1 MTRLRAAYVLG
12 REAYDLVYGPVERAS
27 VRELTAEEP
36 PVLTGAHVLGGTT
49 VLSDVEVV
57 LSGWGAPVMDERF
70 FEQAPRVRTVLYGA
84 GAVRGFVTD
93 ALVER
98 GVTVSSAAS
107 ANAVPVVDYTVSVVH
122 LSLKRFWQ
130 LIRTPPSET
139 GPLLA
144 GVSGGYDTEVGLL
157 GVGEIGR
164 QVCRRLA
171 GSGLRLLAHDPY
183 LPRSEAERLG
193 VEPVGLDELFAR
205 SEVVSIH
212 APLHEGTRGMITG
225 RHLSSL
231 RTGATLL
238 NTARGGLIRSP
249 DLEEVL
255 AERPDLQAVLDVT
268 EPEPLPLDSPLLRL
282 PNVVVTP
289 HIAGSLGKECRRM
302 GALVVEELR
311 RLSGGLP
318 LQHAVDVSRLHLAAT
333 P

>member
-1 MTRLRAAYVLG
+1 MTTLRAAYVLD
-12 REAYDLVYGPVERAS
+12 REAYELVYGPAERAS
-27 VRELTAEEP
+27 VRELTADEP
-36 PVLTGAHVLGGTT
+36 PVLTAADVLGGTAA
-49 VLSDVEVV
+49 LRDVEVV

-70 FEQAPRVRTVLYGA
+70 FEQAPGVRTVLYGA

-93 ALVER
+93 ALLER
-98 GVTVSSAAS
+98 GVSVSSAAS

-122 LSLKRFWQ
+122 LSLKRFWK
-130 LIRTPPSET
+130 LLRTPPTEA
-139 GPLLA
+139 GPLLEGVA
-144 GVSGGYDTEVGLL
+144 GAYGTEVGLL

-171 GSGLRLLAHDPY
+171 GSGLRLLVHDPY
-183 LPRSEAERLG
+183 LPASEAELLG

-205 SEVVSIH
+205 SEVVSLH
-212 APLHEGTRGMITG
+212 APLHDGTRGMITA
-225 RHLSSL
+225 RHLSSM
-231 RTGATLL
+231 RPGATLL

-268 EPEPLPLDSPLLRL
+268 EPEPLPPDAPLLGL
-282 PNVVVTP
+282 ANVVVTP
-289 HIAGSLGKECRRM
+289 HIAGSMGRECRRM

-311 RLSGGLP
+311 RLTRGAP
-318 LQHAVDVSRLHLAAT
+318 LEHAVDLSRLQLAAT